1 MEITDVAHVPDSPS
15 SDDPIK
21 LNTIGGGAD
30 GAQAHAQCDAC
41 GAVVAH
47 DQRYCVVC
55 GTQRRHVRDPAV
67 RFLSRATADARAQRA
82 RQRTGA
88 ATARRAPSLAAA
100 LLVAVIPLALALGV
114 LVGRASTSGDAKL
127 IAELQARKPEVI
139 TTAGTSAGTSA
150 APAASA
156 SSRPQTL
163 SSSSKKRSQAVTK
176 NKPAKSI
183 SSTQSGATQQLTTK
197 PPSQQQLSQ
206 GAADVKKVQ
215 QASGKSYV
223 NSQQGLPDQVSVP

>member
-1 MEITDVAHVPDSPS
+1 MEITDVARVPDAPG
-15 SDDPIK
+15 SDDPVE
-21 LNTIGGGAD
+21 LNTLGGGAD
-30 GAQAHAQCDAC
+30 GPQAHAQCDAC

-82 RQRTGA
+82 RQRAGT

-139 TTAGTSAGTSA
+139 TTAGTSAGTR
-150 APAASA
+150 AASTA
-156 SSRPQTL
+156 TARSRSRSL
-163 SSSSKKRSQAVTK
+163 SSNSKKRSQSAAK
-176 NKPAKSI
+176 HKPAKSV
-183 SSTQSGATQQLTTK
+183 SSTQSGVTQQLTVK

-206 GAADVKKVQ
+206 GAAVVKKVQ
-215 QASGKSYV
+215 QASGNSYV